1 MLQISK
7 INKSFGGLKVLN
19 NLSFKIEKGSI
30 SGLIGPNGAGK
41 TTLFNVINGSLKPDS
56 GSVQLN
62 NYELIGL
69 QPHELFEIGVLRTFQ
84 IPHEFFSLT
93 VLDNLLVVPPNKIG
107 ETFFGQWFFEKK
119 IKQIEE
125 INVKKAQDIL
135 DILGLSHLEKEYA
148 GNLSGGQKKLL
159 ELGRVMMVEP
169 EIILLD
175 EVGAGVNKTL
185 LKKISNI
192 IKKLNKEKKY
202 TFIMIEHDLDFISKL
217 CDTIIVMAEGQF
229 LTQGKFQQIKS
240 NQKVIDVSV
249 SYTHLTL
256 PTSVTV

>member
-19 NLSFKIEKGSI
+19 NLSLKIEKGSI

-41 TTLFNVINGSLKPDS
+41 TTLFNVINGSIKPDS

-69 QPHELFEIGVLRTFQ
+69 QPHELFKIGVLRTFQ

-93 VLDNLLVVPPNKIG
+93 VLDNLLVVPPNKVG

-119 IKQIEE
+119 IKKIEE
-125 INVKKAQDIL
+125 INVKKAKDIL

-192 IKKLNKEKKY
+192 IKKLNKDNKY

-229 LTQGKFQQIKS
+229 LTQGNIQQIKS
-240 NQKVIDVSV
+240 NQKVIDIYLGKS
-249 SYTHLTL
+249 
-256 PTSVTV
+256 

>member
-1 MLQISK
+1 MLQISN

-19 NLSFKIEKGSI
+19 NLSFKIKKGSI

-41 TTLFNVINGSLKPDS
+41 TTLFNVINGSIKPDS

-119 IKQIEE
+119 IKKIEE
-125 INVKKAQDIL
+125 INLKKAKDIL

-169 EIILLD
+169 KIILLD

-229 LTQGKFQQIKS
+229 LTQGNIQQIKS
-240 NQKVIDVSV
+240 NQKVIDIYLGKS
-249 SYTHLTL
+249 
-256 PTSVTV
+256 

>member
-19 NLSFKIEKGSI
+19 NLSLKIEKGSI

-93 VLDNLLVVPPNKIG
+93 VLDNLLVVPPNNIG
-107 ETFFGQWFFEKK
+107 EMFFGQWFFEKK
-119 IKQIEE
+119 IKKIEE
-125 INVKKAQDIL
+125 INVKKAKDIL

-185 LKKISNI
+185 LKKISKI

-229 LTQGKFQQIKS
+229 LTQGNIQQIKS
-240 NQKVIDVSV
+240 NQKVIDIYLGKS
-249 SYTHLTL
+249 
-256 PTSVTV
+256 

>member
-19 NLSFKIEKGSI
+19 NLSLKIEKGSI

-41 TTLFNVINGSLKPDS
+41 TTLFNVINGSIKPDS

-119 IKQIEE
+119 IKKIEE
-125 INVKKAQDIL
+125 INVKKAKDIL

-229 LTQGKFQQIKS
+229 LTQGNIQQIIS
-240 NQKVIDVSV
+240 NQKVIDIYLGKS
-249 SYTHLTL
+249 
-256 PTSVTV
+256 

>member
-41 TTLFNVINGSLKPDS
+41 TTLFNVINGSIKPDS

-119 IKQIEE
+119 IKKIEE
-125 INVKKAQDIL
+125 INVKKAKDVL

-192 IKKLNKEKKY
+192 IKILNKEKKY

-229 LTQGKFQQIKS
+229 LTQGNIQQIKS
-240 NQKVIDVSV
+240 NQKVIDIYLGKS
-249 SYTHLTL
+249 
-256 PTSVTV
+256 

>member
-19 NLSFKIEKGSI
+19 NLSLKIEKGSI

-41 TTLFNVINGSLKPDS
+41 TTLFNVINGSIKPDS

-119 IKQIEE
+119 IKKIEE

-175 EVGAGVNKTL
+175 EIGAGVNKTL

-192 IKKLNKEKKY
+192 IKKLNKENKY

-229 LTQGKFQQIKS
+229 LTQGNIQQIKS
-240 NQKVIDVSV
+240 NQKVIDIYLGKS
-249 SYTHLTL
+249 
-256 PTSVTV
+256 

>member
-19 NLSFKIEKGSI
+19 NLSLKIEKGSI

-41 TTLFNVINGSLKPDS
+41 TTLFNVINGSIKPDS

-107 ETFFGQWFFEKK
+107 EMFFGQWFFEKK
-119 IKQIEE
+119 IKRIEE
-125 INVKKAQDIL
+125 INIKKAQDIL

-159 ELGRVMMVEP
+159 ELGRVMMVKP

-229 LTQGKFQQIKS
+229 LTQGNIQQIKS
-240 NQKVIDVSV
+240 NQKVIDIYLGKS
-249 SYTHLTL
+249 
-256 PTSVTV
+256 

>member
-1 MLQISK
+1 MLQISN

-19 NLSFKIEKGSI
+19 NLSFKIKKGSI

-41 TTLFNVINGSLKPDS
+41 TTLFNVINGSIKPDS

-107 ETFFGQWFFEKK
+107 ETFFGQLFFEKK
-119 IKQIEE
+119 IKKIEE
-125 INVKKAQDIL
+125 INTKKAKDII

-159 ELGRVMMVEP
+159 ELGRVMMIDP

-185 LKKISNI
+185 LKKITNI

-229 LTQGKFQQIKS
+229 LTQGNIKQIRS
-240 NQKVIDVSV
+240 NQKVIDI
-249 SYTHLTL
+249 YLGKT
-256 PTSVTV
+256 

>member
-41 TTLFNVINGSLKPDS
+41 TTLFNVINGSIKPDS
-56 GSVQLN
+56 GSVQLD

-119 IKQIEE
+119 IKKIEE
-125 INVKKAQDIL
+125 INVKKAKDIL
-135 DILGLSHLEKEYA
+135 DVLGLSHLEKEYA

-185 LKKISNI
+185 LKKISDI

-229 LTQGKFQQIKS
+229 LTQGNIQQIKS
-240 NQKVIDVSV
+240 NQKVIDIYLGKS
-249 SYTHLTL
+249 
-256 PTSVTV
+256 

>member
-19 NLSFKIEKGSI
+19 NLSLKIEKGSI

-41 TTLFNVINGSLKPDS
+41 TTLFNVINGSIKPDS

-62 NYELIGL
+62 NCELIGL

-119 IKQIEE
+119 IKKIEE

-169 EIILLD
+169 KIILLD

-229 LTQGKFQQIKS
+229 LTQGNIQQIKS
-240 NQKVIDVSV
+240 NQKVIDIYLGKS
-249 SYTHLTL
+249 
-256 PTSVTV
+256 

>member
-41 TTLFNVINGSLKPDS
+41 TTLFNVINGSIKPDS

-107 ETFFGQWFFEKK
+107 ETFFGQWIFEKK
-119 IKQIEE
+119 IKKIEE

-185 LKKISNI
+185 LKKISNV

-229 LTQGKFQQIKS
+229 LTQGNIQQIKS
-240 NQKVIDVSV
+240 NQKVIDIYLGKS
-249 SYTHLTL
+249 
-256 PTSVTV
+256 

>member
-19 NLSFKIEKGSI
+19 NLSLKIEKGSI

-41 TTLFNVINGSLKPDS
+41 TTLFNVINGSIKPDS
-56 GSVQLN
+56 GSVQLD

-69 QPHELFEIGVLRTFQ
+69 QPHELFKIGILRTFQ

-119 IKQIEE
+119 IKKIEE
-125 INVKKAQDIL
+125 INVKKAKDIL

-229 LTQGKFQQIKS
+229 LTQGNIQQIKS
-240 NQKVIDVSV
+240 NQKVIDIYLGKS
-249 SYTHLTL
+249 
-256 PTSVTV
+256 

>member
-1 MLQISK
+1 MLQISN

-19 NLSFKIEKGSI
+19 DLSFSIKKGSI

-41 TTLFNVINGSLKPDS
+41 TTLFNVINGSIKPDS

-119 IKQIEE
+119 IKKIEE
-125 INVKKAQDIL
+125 INVKKAKDIL

-229 LTQGKFQQIKS
+229 LTQGNIQQIKS
-240 NQKVIDVSV
+240 NQKVIDIYLGKS
-249 SYTHLTL
+249 
-256 PTSVTV
+256 

>member
-30 SGLIGPNGAGK
+30 TGLIGPNGAGK
-41 TTLFNVINGSLKPDS
+41 TTLFNVINGSIKPDS

-119 IKQIEE
+119 IKKIEE
-125 INVKKAQDIL
+125 INVKKAKDIL

-192 IKKLNKEKKY
+192 IKRLNKEKKY

-229 LTQGKFQQIKS
+229 LTQGNIQQIKS
-240 NQKVIDVSV
+240 NQKVIDIYLGKS
-249 SYTHLTL
+249 
-256 PTSVTV
+256 

>member
-19 NLSFKIEKGSI
+19 DLSLKIEKGSI

-41 TTLFNVINGSLKPDS
+41 TTLFNVINGSIKPDS

-69 QPHELFEIGVLRTFQ
+69 RPHELFEIGVLRTFQ

-107 ETFFGQWFFEKK
+107 EMFFGQWFFEKK
-119 IKQIEE
+119 INKIEE

-229 LTQGKFQQIKS
+229 LTQGNIQQIKS
-240 NQKVIDVSV
+240 NQKVIDIYLGKS
-249 SYTHLTL
+249 
-256 PTSVTV
+256 

>member
-19 NLSFKIEKGSI
+19 DLSFKIEKGSL

-41 TTLFNVINGSLKPDS
+41 TTLFNVINGSIKPDS

-62 NYELIGL
+62 NYEIIGL

-107 ETFFGQWFFEKK
+107 ESFFGQWFFEKK
-119 IKQIEE
+119 IKKIEE
-125 INVKKAQDIL
+125 INVKKAKDIL

-185 LKKISNI
+185 LKKISKI
-192 IKKLNKEKKY
+192 IKKLNNEKKY

-229 LTQGKFQQIKS
+229 LTQGNIQQIKS
-240 NQKVIDVSV
+240 NQKVIDIYLGKS
-249 SYTHLTL
+249 
-256 PTSVTV
+256 

>member
-19 NLSFKIEKGSI
+19 NLSLKIEKGSI

-41 TTLFNVINGSLKPDS
+41 TTLFNVINGSIIPDS

-119 IKQIEE
+119 IKKIEE
-125 INVKKAQDIL
+125 INVKKAKDIL

-229 LTQGKFQQIKS
+229 LTQGNIQQIKS
-240 NQKVIDVSV
+240 NQKVIDIYLGKS
-249 SYTHLTL
+249 
-256 PTSVTV
+256 

>member
-1 MLQISK
+1 MLKIK
-7 INKSFGGLKVLN
+7 NINKSFGGLKVLN

-41 TTLFNVINGSLKPDS
+41 TTLFNVINGSIKPDS

-62 NYELIGL
+62 NSELIGL

-119 IKQIEE
+119 IKKIEE
-125 INVKKAQDIL
+125 INVKKAKNIL
-135 DILGLSHLEKEYA
+135 DVIGLSHLEKEYA

-185 LKKISNI
+185 LNKISKI

-202 TFIMIEHDLDFISKL
+202 NFIMIEHDLEFISKL
-217 CDTIIVMAEGQF
+217 CDTIIVMAEGEF
-229 LTQGKFQQIKS
+229 LTQGNIHQIKS
-240 NQKVIDVSV
+240 NQKVIDIYLGKS
-249 SYTHLTL
+249 
-256 PTSVTV
+256 

>member
-19 NLSFKIEKGSI
+19 NLSLKIEQGSI

-41 TTLFNVINGSLKPDS
+41 TTLFNVINGSIKPDS

-119 IKQIEE
+119 IKKIEE
-125 INVKKAQDIL
+125 INVKKAKDIL

-229 LTQGKFQQIKS
+229 LTQGNIQQIKS
-240 NQKVIDVSV
+240 NQKVIDIYLGKS
-249 SYTHLTL
+249 
-256 PTSVTV
+256 

>member
-19 NLSFKIEKGSI
+19 DLSFKIEKGSI

-41 TTLFNVINGSLKPDS
+41 TTLFNVINGSIKPDS

-119 IKQIEE
+119 IKKIEE
-125 INVKKAQDIL
+125 INVKKAKDIL

-229 LTQGKFQQIKS
+229 LTQGNIQQIKS
-240 NQKVIDVSV
+240 NQKVIDIYLGKS
-249 SYTHLTL
+249 
-256 PTSVTV
+256 

>member
-30 SGLIGPNGAGK
+30 TGLIGPNGAGK
-41 TTLFNVINGSLKPDS
+41 TTLFNVINGSIKPDS

-107 ETFFGQWFFEKK
+107 ETFFGQWFFENKIKK
-119 IKQIEE
+119 IEQ
-125 INVKKAQDIL
+125 INVKKAKDIL

-229 LTQGKFQQIKS
+229 LTQGKFQQIKG
-240 NQKVIDVSV
+240 NQKVIDIYLGKS
-249 SYTHLTL
+249 
-256 PTSVTV
+256 

>member
-30 SGLIGPNGAGK
+30 TGLIGPNGAGK
-41 TTLFNVINGSLKPDS
+41 TTLFNVINGSIKPDS

-107 ETFFGQWFFEKK
+107 ENFFGQWFFEKK
-119 IKQIEE
+119 IKKIEE
-125 INVKKAQDIL
+125 INEKKAKDIL
-135 DILGLSHLEKEYA
+135 DILGLHHLEKEYA

-185 LKKISNI
+185 LKKISNV

-229 LTQGKFQQIKS
+229 LTQGNIQQIKN
-240 NQKVIDVSV
+240 NQKVIDIYLGKS
-249 SYTHLTL
+249 
-256 PTSVTV
+256 

>member
-19 NLSFKIEKGSI
+19 NLSLKIEKGSI

-41 TTLFNVINGSLKPDS
+41 TTLFNVINGSIKPDS

-119 IKQIEE
+119 IKKIEE
-125 INVKKAQDIL
+125 SNVKKAKDIL

-229 LTQGKFQQIKS
+229 LTQGNIQQIKS
-240 NQKVIDVSV
+240 NQKVIDIYLGKS
-249 SYTHLTL
+249 
-256 PTSVTV
+256 

>member
-19 NLSFKIEKGSI
+19 NLSLKIEKGSI

-41 TTLFNVINGSLKPDS
+41 TTLFNVINGSVKPDS

-119 IKQIEE
+119 IKKIEE
-125 INVKKAQDIL
+125 INVKKAKSIL

-169 EIILLD
+169 KIILLD

-229 LTQGKFQQIKS
+229 LTQGNIQQIKS
-240 NQKVIDVSV
+240 NQKVIDIYLGKS
-249 SYTHLTL
+249 
-256 PTSVTV
+256 

>member
-41 TTLFNVINGSLKPDS
+41 TTLFNVINGSIKPDS

-119 IKQIEE
+119 IKKIEE

-185 LKKISNI
+185 LKKITNI

-229 LTQGKFQQIKS
+229 LTQGNIQQIKS
-240 NQKVIDVSV
+240 NQKVIDIYLGKS
-249 SYTHLTL
+249 
-256 PTSVTV
+256 

>member
-1 MLQISK
+1 MLQISN
-7 INKSFGGLKVLN
+7 INKSFGGFKVLN
-19 NLSFKIEKGSI
+19 NLSFKIKKGSI

-41 TTLFNVINGSLKPDS
+41 TTLFNVINGSIKPDS
-56 GSVQLN
+56 GSVLLN

-119 IKQIEE
+119 IKKIEE
-125 INVKKAQDIL
+125 INVKKAKNIL
-135 DILGLSHLEKEYA
+135 DVLGLSHLEKEYA

-229 LTQGKFQQIKS
+229 LTQGNIQQIKS
-240 NQKVIDVSV
+240 NQKVIDIYLGKS
-249 SYTHLTL
+249 
-256 PTSVTV
+256 

>member
-41 TTLFNVINGSLKPDS
+41 TTLFNVINGSIKPDS

-119 IKQIEE
+119 IKKIEE
-125 INVKKAQDIL
+125 INVKKAKDIL

-169 EIILLD
+169 ELILLD

-217 CDTIIVMAEGQF
+217 CDTVIVMAEGQF
-229 LTQGKFQQIKS
+229 LTQGNIQQIKS
-240 NQKVIDVSV
+240 NQKVIDIYLGKS
-249 SYTHLTL
+249 
-256 PTSVTV
+256 

>member
-41 TTLFNVINGSLKPDS
+41 TTLFNVINGSIKPDS

-119 IKQIEE
+119 IKKIEE
-125 INVKKAQDIL
+125 INVKKAKDIL

-229 LTQGKFQQIKS
+229 LTQGKIQQIKS
-240 NQKVIDVSV
+240 NQKVIDIYLGKS
-249 SYTHLTL
+249 
-256 PTSVTV
+256 

>member
-30 SGLIGPNGAGK
+30 TGLIGPNGAGK
-41 TTLFNVINGSLKPDS
+41 TTLFNVINGSIKPDS

-119 IKQIEE
+119 IKKIEE
-125 INVKKAQDIL
+125 INVKKAKDIL

-185 LKKISNI
+185 LKKISNV

-229 LTQGKFQQIKS
+229 LTQGNIQQIKS
-240 NQKVIDVSV
+240 NQKVIDIYLGKS
-249 SYTHLTL
+249 
-256 PTSVTV
+256 

>member
-1 MLQISK
+1 MLQISN

-19 NLSFKIEKGSI
+19 NLSFKIKKGSI

-41 TTLFNVINGSLKPDS
+41 TTLFNVINGSIKPDS
-56 GSVQLN
+56 GSVLLN

-119 IKQIEE
+119 IKKIEE
-125 INVKKAQDIL
+125 INVKKAKNIL

-192 IKKLNKEKKY
+192 IKKLNKEKKF

-229 LTQGKFQQIKS
+229 LTQGNIQQIKS
-240 NQKVIDVSV
+240 NQKVIDIYLGKS
-249 SYTHLTL
+249 
-256 PTSVTV
+256 

>member
-19 NLSFKIEKGSI
+19 NLSLKIEKGSI

-41 TTLFNVINGSLKPDS
+41 TTLFNVINGSIKPDS

-107 ETFFGQWFFEKK
+107 EMFFGQWFFEKK
-119 IKQIEE
+119 IKKIEE

-159 ELGRVMMVEP
+159 ELGRIMMVEP

-229 LTQGKFQQIKS
+229 LTQGNIQQIKS
-240 NQKVIDVSV
+240 NQKVIDIYLGKS
-249 SYTHLTL
+249 
-256 PTSVTV
+256 

>member
-41 TTLFNVINGSLKPDS
+41 TTLFNVINGSIKPDS
-56 GSVQLN
+56 GSIQLN

-69 QPHELFEIGVLRTFQ
+69 QPHQLFEIGVLRTFQ

-119 IKQIEE
+119 IKKIEE
-125 INVKKAQDIL
+125 INVKKAKDIL

-229 LTQGKFQQIKS
+229 LTQGKIQQIKG
-240 NQKVIDVSV
+240 NQKVIDIYLGKS
-249 SYTHLTL
+249 
-256 PTSVTV
+256 

>member
-19 NLSFKIEKGSI
+19 NLSLKIEKGSI

-41 TTLFNVINGSLKPDS
+41 TTLFNVINGSIKPDS

-119 IKQIEE
+119 IKKIEE
-125 INVKKAQDIL
+125 INQKKAKDIL
-135 DILGLSHLEKEYA
+135 DILGLHHLEKEYA

-192 IKKLNKEKKY
+192 IKKLNKENKY

-217 CDTIIVMAEGQF
+217 CDTIIVMAEGKF
-229 LTQGKFQQIKS
+229 LTQGNIQQIKS
-240 NQKVIDVSV
+240 NQKVIDIYLGKS
-249 SYTHLTL
+249 
-256 PTSVTV
+256 

>member
-19 NLSFKIEKGSI
+19 NLSLKIEKGSI

-41 TTLFNVINGSLKPDS
+41 TTLFNVINGSIKPDS

-69 QPHELFEIGVLRTFQ
+69 RPHELFEIGVLRTFQ

-107 ETFFGQWFFEKK
+107 EMFFGQWFFEKK
-119 IKQIEE
+119 IKKIEE
-125 INVKKAQDIL
+125 INVKKAKDIL

-148 GNLSGGQKKLL
+148 ENLSGGQKKLL

-229 LTQGKFQQIKS
+229 LTQGNIKQIKS
-240 NQKVIDVSV
+240 NQKVIDIYLGKS
-249 SYTHLTL
+249 
-256 PTSVTV
+256 

>member
-19 NLSFKIEKGSI
+19 NLSLKIETGSI

-41 TTLFNVINGSLKPDS
+41 TTLFNVINGSIKPDS

-119 IKQIEE
+119 IKKIEE
-125 INVKKAQDIL
+125 INVKKAKDIL

-175 EVGAGVNKTL
+175 EVGAGVNKAL

-229 LTQGKFQQIKS
+229 LTQGNIQQIKS
-240 NQKVIDVSV
+240 NQKVIDI
-249 SYTHLTL
+249 YLGKN
-256 PTSVTV
+256 

>member
-7 INKSFGGLKVLN
+7 INKSFGGFKVLN
-19 NLSFKIEKGSI
+19 NLSFNIEKGSI

-41 TTLFNVINGSLKPDS
+41 TTLFNVINGSIKPDS
-56 GSVQLN
+56 GSVKLN

-107 ETFFGQWFFEKK
+107 ETFFGQLFFEKK
-119 IKQIEE
+119 IKKIEE
-125 INVKKAQDIL
+125 INTKKAKDII

-159 ELGRVMMVEP
+159 ELGRVMMVDP

-185 LKKISNI
+185 LKKITNI

-229 LTQGKFQQIKS
+229 LTQGNIQQIKS
-240 NQKVIDVSV
+240 DQRVIDIYLGKS
-249 SYTHLTL
+249 
-256 PTSVTV
+256 

>member
-41 TTLFNVINGSLKPDS
+41 TTLFNVINGSIKPDS

-119 IKQIEE
+119 IKKIEE
-125 INVKKAQDIL
+125 INVKKAQEIL

-229 LTQGKFQQIKS
+229 LTQGNIQQIKS
-240 NQKVIDVSV
+240 NQKVIDIYLGKS
-249 SYTHLTL
+249 
-256 PTSVTV
+256 

>member
-19 NLSFKIEKGSI
+19 NLSLKIEKGSI

-41 TTLFNVINGSLKPDS
+41 TTLFNVINGSIKPDS

-69 QPHELFEIGVLRTFQ
+69 QPHELFKIGVLRTFQ

-119 IKQIEE
+119 IKKIEE
-125 INVKKAQDIL
+125 INVKKAKDIL

-229 LTQGKFQQIKS
+229 LTQGNIQQIKS
-240 NQKVIDVSV
+240 NQKVIDIYLGKS
-249 SYTHLTL
+249 
-256 PTSVTV
+256 